1 MQPLMMDIKR
11 ISVASDSDITANIS
25 IVASNEYTDTFGLK
39 YPFYK
44 SIFPWKKTPITKF
57 EIVKSR
63 WS

>member
-11 ISVASDSDITANIS
+11 ISVASDITANIS
-25 IVASNEYTDTFGLK
+25 IVASNEYTDTFGLE

-44 SIFPWKKTPITKF
+44 SIFLRKKTLIAKF